1 MIKLLFSALFE
12 SIENNQ
18 QEELKE
24 LLSKDAIAHIN
35 TLNNDGFSPLDV
47 AVLLDNHSIT
57 KVLLLNGASAGYDVS
72 ENIENHLN
80 TLIFETEQKLNKL
93 VNTPAS
99 SSAQNGV
106 ISETEKQKAFFD
118 KRIKLLR
125 KMIGGWQSLQIPNS
139 PFSFSA
145 GEQIK

>member
-1 MIKLLFSALFE
+1 MTDCVISALFE

-18 QEELKE
+18 QDQLKD
-24 LLSKDAIAHIN
+24 LLSKDAVAHVN
-35 TLNNDGFSPLDV
+35 TVNNDGFSPLDV
-47 AVLLDNHSIT
+47 SVLLDNHSIT
-57 KVLLLNGASAGYDVS
+57 KVLLLNGASAGYDIS
-72 ENIENHLN
+72 DNIENHLH
-80 TLIFETEQKLNKL
+80 TLIFETEQQLHKL

-99 SSAQNGV
+99 SSAPNGTV
-106 ISETEKQKAFFD
+106 SDSEKQKSFFD

-145 GEQIK
+145 GKKHS

>member
-1 MIKLLFSALFE
+1 M
-12 SIENNQ
+12 
-18 QEELKE
+18 
-24 LLSKDAIAHIN
+24 
-35 TLNNDGFSPLDV
+35 
-47 AVLLDNHSIT
+47 LDNRSIT

-80 TLIFETEQKLNKL
+80 TLISETEQKLGKL

-99 SSAQNGV
+99 SSAPNGI
-106 ISETEKQKAFFD
+106 ISDTEKQKSYFE

-125 KMIGGWQSLQIPNS
+125 KMIGGWQSMQIPSS

-145 GEQIK
+145 GKKNYHRKLLKHELKPEIFH